1 VLADASFLATSMCAR
16 ARAVRVRVRAC
27 ACEVAAASLG
37 RDESLEMLRYLL
49 ASAQHVLPSFPAK
62 HLPLMCFRGF
72 LPVQGGETK
81 KDDATNC

>member
-1 VLADASFLATSMCAR
+1 MPASSLRACVRAHVLC
-16 ARAVRVRVRAC
+16 AC